1 MMMSRKYII
10 TLQWIWKADT
20 GTESGGLRG
29 SPLFVCVKRQT
40 EAALPAAAAG
50 SHYQRKK
57 NPGVPSGANSRPKFL
72 RWVFSTQLLSS
83 TLKRPD
89 IGQ

>member
-1 MMMSRKYII
+1 MSYLTR
-10 TLQWIWKADT
+10 
-20 GTESGGLRG
+20 
-29 SPLFVCVKRQT
+29 VKMT
-40 EAALPAAAAG
+40 VATAPEAALPATAAG
-50 SHYQRKK
+50 LNYQRKK

-72 RWVFSTQLLSS
+72 RWVFSAQLLSS